1 MRRGRSPRARP
12 HRSPR
17 LNMQC
22 FAPDCNHQ
30 SESHCC
36 QFFLFPNAE
45 KKKEEYRRWV
55 RLLRRAD
62 RDPSKYSKVCSCHF
76 KDGKKSNGPTIFKRN
91 ATKLFPSQEPPVQK
105 KKKPVSEA
113 KLPTVKDILASISAT
128 TSAESSEAQDD
139 SNNPPTEQ
147 IILEAEL
154 HLAKQELSSQQDTIE
169 YQKTHYSVSMMTSE
183 VLRMETGL
191 PTKEIFNIVVNY
203 ASKFKNSISYYCGWK
218 VEAITF
224 EDQIFITLMKLR
236 QNYTN
241 MHLAQLFSCSV
252 GTISNIVITFVHVLH
267 RLLFDDLMRVI
278 PSRNKNKLC
287 SPLSFSE
294 FSSCRIIIDCTD
306 IEVATPSLM
315 SQQNVT
321 YSSYRGMNSFK
332 VLTGVAPNGV
342 LTYIS
347 DLYPGSIS
355 DKEIVQQSGLLKHF
369 VAGDLILADKGF
381 LIQDIVPRGVSVNIP
396 PFLEHEK
403 FTESEAKLTQSI
415 ARCRIHVERA
425 NARLKDF
432 KILSFVPPYLRSHI
446 DKVFQLCGTIVNLQF
461 PLIKEGCAG
470 TDYD

>member
-1 MRRGRSPRARP
+1 M
-12 HRSPR
+12 
-17 LNMQC
+17 
-22 FAPDCNHQ
+22 
-30 SESHCC
+30 
-36 QFFLFPNAE
+36 
-45 KKKEEYRRWV
+45 
-55 RLLRRAD
+55 
-62 RDPSKYSKVCSCHF
+62 CSCHF

-287 SPLSFSE
+287 SPSSFSE

-315 SQQNVT
+315 SQQHVT